1 MVEETGNSM
10 NMQPAEEEYEYEY
23 IELAEGGRT
32 SGGGQNM
39 NTNMLKFPQRKF

>member
-23 IELAEGGRT
+23 IELAEGEELPE
-32 SGGGQNM
+32 GQNM